1 MPNVAGVEY
10 PYTPEGIAAAQQAER
25 QIGKMGPISDMAV
38 GPYMPNLSAGLDPA
52 RMSPPLTSP
61 SHPMAQ
67 RRVPD
72 LQPASRYHSDYT
84 AWRGAASR
92 SPSSPHATAPTYEDR
107 YTMQSDPNRLYSSS
121 DRDAA
126 IRGADYARSPSNP
139 MAQRPPATQRP
150 IQDLQPYNDPPI
162 QGQLVGG
169 GVLSSLGYST
179 QNMPSRQEL
188 GNVMQYGHRGVH
200 APSGRDLY
208 DFSEMRSTPSSP
220 WYRPIAQ
227 APRGRTI
234 ETSGPANYG
243 QSPSNPNWKPG
254 E

>member
-1 MPNVAGVEY
+1 MPNVDGVEY
-10 PYTPEGIAAAQQAER
+10 PYTPEGIAVAQEA
-25 QIGKMGPISDMAV
+25 
-38 GPYMPNLSAGLDPA
+38 LAGLDPA

-72 LQPASRYHSDYT
+72 VQPASRYHSDYT

-107 YTMQSDPNRLYSSS
+107 YTIQSDPRRLAGG
-121 DRDAA
+121 AA
-126 IRGADYARSPSNP
+126 MRGADYARSPSNP
-139 MAQRPPATQRP
+139 MAQRPPAMQRP

-162 QGQLVGG
+162 QGQLAGG

-227 APRGRTI
+227 APRGRII

>member
-10 PYTPEGIAAAQQAER
+10 PYTPEGIAAAQA
-25 QIGKMGPISDMAV
+25 ALA
-38 GPYMPNLSAGLDPA
+38 NLDLA

-67 RRVPD
+67 RQVPD
-72 LQPASRYHSDYT
+72 LSPSRYGGGASAY
-84 AWRGAASR
+84 RGSR

-107 YTMQSDPNRLYSSS
+107 YSVQTDPSRLIGG
-121 DRDAA
+121 AEM
-126 IRGADYARSPSNP
+126 RGADYARSPSNP
-139 MAQRPPATQRP
+139 IPQQAPATQRP
-150 IQDLQPYNDPPI
+150 IPKLQPYNDPPI
-162 QGQLVGG
+162 QGQLAGG

-179 QNMPSRQEL
+179 QNMPSRQDL

-220 WYRPIAQ
+220 WYKPIAQ

-243 QSPSNPNWKPG
+243 QSPSNPNWKPPKG
-254 E
+254 